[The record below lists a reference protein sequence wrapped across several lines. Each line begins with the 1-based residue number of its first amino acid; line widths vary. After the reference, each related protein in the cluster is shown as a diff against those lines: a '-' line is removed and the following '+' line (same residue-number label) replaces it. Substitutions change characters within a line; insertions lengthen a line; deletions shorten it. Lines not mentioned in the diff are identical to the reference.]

1 MYEALW
7 VLGCCRHYVTCTFLA
22 LIRKVYIYMNLKLYC
37 MAKTNYGWKCYERTG
52 GSVMKAKLLYPF
64 FFPFHHIHSSI
75 RLSSCGLFILPFFSS
90 VLWQLCLSSDHCCI
104 SSDRLLRSLSHLL
117 PLLSSHAFIK
127 PQMGCH
133 ASPSSLACPVW
144 KARPFRG
151 DGGMRKRPEHST
163 REEGWPLC
171 LHLPGATAPLR
182 HWCGITVPER
192 SRDRESAGG
201 RWTREKSQ
209 AVLRANPQEFGVFSL
224 FDHILEP
231 LNDVF
236 EPKCSDPWIPNVE
249 VNSA

>member
-1 MYEALW
+1 M
-7 VLGCCRHYVTCTFLA
+7 
-22 LIRKVYIYMNLKLYC
+22 K
-37 MAKTNYGWKCYERTG
+37 ERVG
-52 GSVMKAKLLYPF
+52 QLRGQNF
-64 FFPFHHIHSSI
+64 FILFSS
-75 RLSSCGLFILPFFSS
+75 LFIPFIHPSIQLRPIHPSFLFFNLMTALPLFRPLLHLQRSS
-90 VLWQLCLSSDHCCI
+90 AEIPESFTPS
-104 SSDRLLRSLSHLL
+104 
-117 PLLSSHAFIK
+117 PLLSSLAFIK

-151 DGGMRKRPEHST
+151 DGRMRKRPEHST

-209 AVLRANPQEFGVFSL
+209 AVLRVNPQEFGVFSL

-236 EPKCSDPWIPNVE
+236 ESKCSDPWIPYVDM
-249 VNSA
+249 NSA